1 MELWERFSGHARR
14 AVLLAHDETQRAK
27 MQRIGTEHLLLGL
40 LRLGEGMAVDI
51 LHSLE
56 VDLEWLR
63 GELRRQLELGT
74 AEEPTSEIAFT
85 PEATKVLQYA
95 YNEAKNMG
103 QAYIGT
109 EHLLI
114 GLVRENRGA
123 SYRILKRSGV
133 DLGKVRQ
140 AVQRHSTMSTG
151 GRERGKSKTP
161 TLDHFS
167 RDLTQLAREG
177 RLDPLIGRENEIERV
192 IQILSRRTKNNPCLI
207 GEPGVGKTAIAEG
220 LAQLI
225 TDRRVPQPLHG
236 KRLVGLDL
244 AGIVA
249 GTKYRGEFEERM
261 KRIMDEI
268 RGSQGNIIVFLDELH
283 TLVGTGAAEGAM
295 DASNILKPALSRGE
309 LRCIGATT
317 LDEFRKYIEKNS
329 SLERRFQAVTVRE
342 PTSEEALEILRG
354 INSRYED
361 HHGVDITEEAL
372 QAAVELS
379 SRYITDRCLP
389 DKAIDLVDEAGSRVK
404 LRAISEPPTVQE
416 LSAELRD
423 IRADK
428 ERAVERDEYEDAARL
443 LARQQQLERHM
454 EREQEQWRGQEG
466 AKRAQVTREDIA
478 HVVSVWTGVPVTA
491 ISMEESER
499 LLHMEEALHERV
511 VGQDEAIR
519 SVAKAVRRARAGI
532 KDPRRPTGSFVFLG
546 PTGVG
551 KTLLARALAEFL
563 FGDEDALVRVD
574 MSEYMEKFSVSRLIG
589 APPGYVGYEE
599 SGQLSEAVRRRP
611 YCVVL
616 LDEIEKAHPE
626 VFSILLQVMED
637 GRLTDSQGRTV
648 DFKNAVLIMTSNVG
662 ARQISEAPRL
672 GFGTDRPEEE
682 QRSDPQQR
690 YERMKAKVME
700 ELKKTFSPE
709 FLNRVD
715 DVVVFHALSPEQIA
729 DIVDIELRRLRDQI
743 EPMGITLDVT
753 EEVHALLAREGYDP
767 AYGARP
773 LRRAMRRLLEDPLA
787 EKALQR
793 EDDEPLNI
801 VAELEND
808 EIVFKTLKISV
819 TA

>member
-27 MQRIGTEHLLLGL
+27 IQRIGTEHLLLGL

-51 LHSLE
+51 LHTLD
-56 VDLEWLR
+56 VDLDWLR
-63 GELRRQLELGT
+63 GELRRQLDLGSVQ
-74 AEEPTSEIAFT
+74 EPTSEIAFT
-85 PEATKVLQYA
+85 PEAQKVLQHA

-123 SYRILKRSGV
+123 AYRILKRCGV
-133 DLGKVRQ
+133 DLGKCRQ
-140 AVQRHSTMSTG
+140 AVQRHAASTTS
-151 GRERGKSKTP
+151 GRGERGKSKTP

-167 RDLTQLAREG
+167 RDLTQLARED
-177 RLDPLIGRENEIERV
+177 RLDPLIGRENELERL

-207 GEPGVGKTAIAEG
+207 GDPGVGKTAIAEG

-225 TDRRVPQPLHG
+225 VGGGAPQPLTN
-236 KRLVGLDL
+236 KRLVALDL

-268 RGSQGNIIVFLDELH
+268 RSSRGHIIVFLDELH

-317 LDEFRKYIEKNS
+317 LDEYRKYIEKNS
-329 SLERRFQAVTVRE
+329 SLERRFQEVIVRE
-342 PTSEEALEILRG
+342 PTPDEALDILRG
-354 INSRYED
+354 IKDRYED
-361 HHGVDITEEAL
+361 HHGVDITEEAI
-372 QAAVELS
+372 QAAVTLS
-379 SRYITDRCLP
+379 SRYITDRHLP
-389 DKAIDLVDEAGSRVK
+389 DKAIDLIDEAGSRVK
-404 LRAISEPPTVQE
+404 LRALSEPPAVQE
-416 LSAELRD
+416 LSQELHG
-423 IRADK
+423 IRAEK
-428 ERAVERDEYEDAARL
+428 ERAVQDDEYEEAARL
-443 LARQQQLERHM
+443 LARQQRLTQDIERERHQSTQ
-454 EREQEQWRGQEG
+454 EDPKRPEVIREE
-466 AKRAQVTREDIA
+466 IA
-478 HVVSVWTGVPVTA
+478 HVVSVWTGVPVTSLS
-491 ISMEESER
+491 IEESER
-499 LLHMEEALHERV
+499 LLHMEDGLHERV

-551 KTLLARALAEFL
+551 KTLLARTLAEFL

-574 MSEYMEKFSVSRLIG
+574 MSEYMEKFAVSRLIG
-589 APPGYVGYEE
+589 APPGYVGYDE

-611 YCVVL
+611 YSVVL

-648 DFKNAVLIMTSNVG
+648 DFKNTVLIMTSNVG
-662 ARQISEAPRL
+662 ARQISEARKL
-672 GFGTDRPEEE
+672 GFGADRSE
-682 QRSDPQQR
+682 QEQDNLEHQ
-690 YERMKAKVME
+690 YERMKGKVME

-715 DVVVFHALSPEQIA
+715 DVIVFHALSAAQIA
-729 DIVDIELRRLRDQI
+729 DIVDIELKRLREQI
-743 EPMGITLDVT
+743 EPMGITLELTD
-753 EEVHALLAREGYDP
+753 EAHELLAREGYDP

-773 LRRAMRRLLEDPLA
+773 LRRAMRHLLEDPLA
-787 EKALQR
+787 EEALQR
-793 EDDEPLNI
+793 EGDEPLTLL
-801 VAELEND
+801 AEQKD
-808 EIVFKTLKISV
+808 GKIVFKPLRISI

>member
-51 LHSLE
+51 LQSLD
-56 VDLEWLR
+56 VDLDWLR
-63 GELRRQLELGT
+63 GELRRQLDVGT
-74 AEEPTSEIAFT
+74 VEETTSEIAFT
-85 PEATKVLQYA
+85 PEAQKVLSHA

-103 QAYIGT
+103 QTYIGT

-123 SYRILKRSGV
+123 AYRILKQCGV
-133 DLGKVRQ
+133 DLGKARKS
-140 AVQRHSTMSTG
+140 VQRHAASSTT

-167 RDLTQLAREG
+167 RDLTELARDG
-177 RLDPLIGRENEIERV
+177 RLDPLIGRDNEIERV

-225 TDRRVPQPLHG
+225 TDGGAPQPLHNR
-236 KRLVGLDL
+236 RLVALDL

-268 RGSQGNIIVFLDELH
+268 RNAHGNIIVFLDELH

-329 SLERRFQAVTVRE
+329 SLERRFQAIMVRE
-342 PTSEEALEILRG
+342 PTAEEGLEILRG
-354 INSRYED
+354 LKNRYEE
-361 HHGVDITEEAL
+361 HHGVDITEEAI

-379 SRYITDRCLP
+379 SRYITERCLP
-389 DKAIDLVDEAGSRVK
+389 DKAIDLIDEAGSRVK
-404 LRAISEPPTVQE
+404 LRALSEPVAVQE
-416 LSAELRD
+416 LSQELRG
-423 IRADK
+423 IQEDK
-428 ERAVERDEYEDAARL
+428 ERAVQADEFEMAAVLKERQHELARDIERHRDEVAR
-443 LARQQQLERHM
+443 E
-454 EREQEQWRGQEG
+454 ES
-466 AKRAQVTREDIA
+466 AKRPEVTREEIA

-499 LLHMEEALHERV
+499 LLQMEDALHERV
-511 VGQDEAIR
+511 IGQHDAIR
-519 SVAKAVRRARAGI
+519 SVSKAVRRARAGI

-551 KTLLARALAEFL
+551 KTLLARTLAEYL
-563 FGDEDALVRVD
+563 FGDDDALVRVD

-662 ARQISEAPRL
+662 ARQISEARKL
-672 GFGTDRPEEE
+672 GFGTEGPADE
-682 QRSDPQQR
+682 QASSEQQ
-690 YERMKAKVME
+690 YERMKTKVME
-700 ELKKTFSPE
+700 ELKRTFSPE

-715 DVVVFHALSPEQIA
+715 DVIVFHALTAAQIT
-729 DIVDIELRRLRDQI
+729 DIVDIELARLREHI
-743 EPMGITLDVT
+743 EPLGITLEVT
-753 EEVHALLAREGYDP
+753 DEVHDLLAREGYDP

-787 EKALQR
+787 ERALQR
-793 EDDEPLNI
+793 EGDEPLAI
-801 VAELEND
+801 VAEMEND
-808 EIVFKTLKISV
+808 KIVLRTLTISV